1 MTIKA
6 ITIASVDSTANS
18 IELLVPTSLPSTT
31 ICTLVTI
38 TTATT
43 VTVTAA
49 FTAINNYL
57 LQDTVCALGMP
68 GPLASAA
75 ALSQLPAN
83 YLKAYR
89 RVVSVLGD
97 FGCSPLEEG
106 SVGRAAPA
114 DADICLSVLDPLI
127 ATGNTKTRFLN
138 AVSNRY
144 VQNHYCLNA

>member
-1 MTIKA
+1 
-6 ITIASVDSTANS
+6 
-18 IELLVPTSLPSTT
+18 
-31 ICTLVTI
+31 
-38 TTATT
+38 
-43 VTVTAA
+43 
-49 FTAINNYL
+49 
-57 LQDTVCALGMP
+57 VCALGMP

-75 ALSQLPAN
+75 ALAQLPPN

-127 ATGNTKTRFLN
+127 ATGNTKTQFLN

-144 VQNHYCLNA
+144 VQYY